1 MILDFI
7 LTKLVV
13 KEGLINKIEK
23 LSKLPIMEL
32 NKFTLMTNV
41 LRILNGILSPL
52 NRVNKT
58 LGGDKR
64 K

>member
-41 LRILNGILSPL
+41 LRILNGILTPL